1 MRLFLLVAALAGLAL
16 PAGWALPAAAQQLA
30 DAKADL
36 IVASPAFAA
45 GSGPRLVIDGGHHN
59 FHTEGG
65 RFAPFAAV
73 VRNDGFQVSGS
84 TTPLTAGSLKDI
96 KVLVIANA
104 LDASNDNGAWT
115 LPTPSALKPEEIA
128 AVKAWVEG
136 GGGLLLIADHMP
148 FAGAAQDLAQA
159 FGFSFSN
166 GFVQRDPPQGPD
178 IFSKAD
184 GTLKADIVTKDIH
197 ALRTFTG
204 SAFTAPAGA
213 RPILVLPKGYVSR
226 ETKVA
231 WEFDHDTT
239 VVDVEG
245 RLQGAVMAVGKGRI
259 AVFGEAAM
267 FSAQVAGPEKKR
279 MGFNAPD
286 APGNKPFLL
295 NLVRW
300 LAGALPAS

>member
-1 MRLFLLVAALAGLAL
+1 MRLFLLAALAAAIAL
-16 PAGWALPAAAQQLA
+16 PVSAQQLA
-30 DAKADL
+30 DADADL
-36 IVASPAFAA
+36 SVAKPAFAA

-59 FHTEGG
+59 FHTVDG

-84 TTPLTAGSLKDI
+84 TTPLTAESLKDI

-104 LDASNDNGAWT
+104 LDASNDKGAWT
-115 LPTPSALKPEEIA
+115 LPNPSALKPEEIA

-184 GTLKADIVTKDIH
+184 GTLKEDVVTRGIP

-213 RPILVLPKGYVSR
+213 RPIVVLPKGYVSK
-226 ETKVA
+226 ETRVA
-231 WEFDHDTT
+231 WAFDHDTT

-245 RLQGAVMAVGKGRI
+245 RLQGAVMTVGKGRI
-259 AVFGEAAM
+259 AIFGEGAM
-267 FSAQVAGPEKKR
+267 FSAQVTGPEKKR

-286 APGNKPFLL
+286 APNNKPFLL

>member
-1 MRLFLLVAALAGLAL
+1 MRLFLSALLATVL
-16 PAGWALPAAAQQLA
+16 ALPAAAQQVA

-36 IVASPAFAA
+36 TVAQPAFAA
-45 GSGPRLVIDGGHHN
+45 GAGPKLVIDGGHHN
-59 FHTEGG
+59 FHTVDG

-84 TTPLTAGSLKDI
+84 RTPLTAESLKEV

-104 LDASNDNGAWT
+104 LDASNDGAGEWT

-184 GTLKADIVTKDIH
+184 GHLKADVVTTGVE

-213 RPILVLPKGYVSR
+213 RPILVLPKGYVSK
-226 ETKVA
+226 ETRVA
-231 WEFDHDTT
+231 WQFDKDVT

-245 RLQGAVMAVGKGRI
+245 RLQGAVMTVGQGRL
-259 AVFGEAAM
+259 AVFGEGAM
-267 FSAQVAGPEKKR
+267 FSAQVAGPEQKR

>member
-1 MRLFLLVAALAGLAL
+1 MRLFLSALLATVL
-16 PAGWALPAAAQQLA
+16 ALPAAAQQVA

-36 IVASPAFAA
+36 TVAQPAFAA
-45 GSGPRLVIDGGHHN
+45 GAGPRLVIDGGHHN
-59 FHTEGG
+59 FHTVDG

-73 VRNDGFQVSGS
+73 VRNDGFRVSGG
-84 TTPLTAGSLKDI
+84 TGPLTAEGLKGV

-104 LDASNDNGAWT
+104 LDASNDGAGEWT

-166 GFVQRDPPQGPD
+166 GFVQRAPPQGPD
-178 IFSKAD
+178 IFSKA
-184 GTLKADIVTKDIH
+184 GGELKSDVVTTGVE

-204 SAFTAPAGA
+204 SAFTAPAEA
-213 RPILVLPKGYVSR
+213 RPIIVLPKGYVSK
-226 ETKVA
+226 ETRVA
-231 WEFDHDTT
+231 WQFDKD
-239 VVDVEG
+239 VAIVDVEG
-245 RLQGAVMAVGKGRI
+245 RLQGAVMTVGQGRL
-259 AVFGEAAM
+259 AVFGEGAM
-267 FSAQVAGPEKKR
+267 FTAQVAGPEQKR

>member
-1 MRLFLLVAALAGLAL
+1 MRLLLLTAALACL
-16 PAGWALPAAAQQLA
+16 ALPAAAQQLA
-30 DAKADL
+30 DARADL
-36 IVASPAFAA
+36 TVANPAFPA
-45 GSGPRLVIDGGHHN
+45 GTGPRLVIDGGHHN
-59 FHTEGG
+59 FHTVDG

-84 TTPLTAGSLKDI
+84 TTPLTAESLKGV

-104 LDASNDNGAWT
+104 LDASNDKGAWT
-115 LPTPSALKPEEIA
+115 LPNPSALKPEEIA

-148 FAGAAQDLAQA
+148 FAGAAQDLANA

-184 GTLKADIVTKDIH
+184 GTLKADVVTKDIA

-231 WEFDHDTT
+231 WEFDQDTT

-245 RLQGAVMAVGKGRI
+245 RLQGAVMTVGKGRI
-259 AVFGEAAM
+259 AVFGEGAM
-267 FSAQVAGPEKKR
+267 FTAQVAGPEQKR
-279 MGFNAPD
+279 MGFNAEG
-286 APGNKPFLL
+286 ATGNKPFLL
-295 NLVRW
+295 GLVRW
-300 LAGALPAS
+300 LAGALPAE

>member
-1 MRLFLLVAALAGLAL
+1 MRLFLLAALAA
-16 PAGWALPAAAQQLA
+16 AVALPAAAQQLA
-30 DAKADL
+30 DADADL
-36 IVASPAFAA
+36 TVARPAYSA
-45 GSGPRLVIDGGHHN
+45 GTGPRLVIDGGHHN
-59 FHTEGG
+59 FHTVDG

-84 TTPLTAGSLKDI
+84 QAPLTAESLKDI

-104 LDASNDNGAWT
+104 LDASNDGAGEWT
-115 LPTPSALKPEEIA
+115 LPTPSALKPDEIA
-128 AVKAWVEG
+128 AVKAWVEA

-148 FAGAAQDLAQA
+148 FAGAAQNLAQA
-159 FGFSFSN
+159 FGFGFSN
-166 GFVQRDPPQGPD
+166 GFVQRRPPQGPD

-184 GTLKADIVTKDIH
+184 GTLKADVVTQDIE
-197 ALRTFTG
+197 AVRTFTG

-213 RPILVLPKGYVSR
+213 RPILVLPRGYVSK

-245 RLQGAVMAVGKGRI
+245 RLQGAVMTVGKGRI
-259 AVFGEAAM
+259 AVFGEGAM
-267 FSAQVAGPEKKR
+267 FTAQVAGPDKKR

-295 NLVRW
+295 GLVRW

>member
-1 MRLFLLVAALAGLAL
+1 MRLFLLTALAAALAL
-16 PAGWALPAAAQQLA
+16 PAAGQQVA
-30 DAKADL
+30 DPKADL
-36 IVASPAFAA
+36 TVARPAYPA
-45 GSGPRLVIDGGHHN
+45 GGGPRLVIDGAHHN
-59 FHTEGG
+59 FHTIDG

-84 TTPLTAGSLKDI
+84 QAPLTAETLKDI

-104 LDASNDNGAWT
+104 LDASNDGAGEWT
-115 LPTPSALKPEEIA
+115 LPTPSALNPEEIA

-166 GFVQRDPPQGPD
+166 GFVQREPPRGPD
-178 IFSKAD
+178 IFSQAD
-184 GTLKADIVTKDIH
+184 GALKADVVTKGVE

-204 SAFTAPAGA
+204 SAFTAPAEA
-213 RPILVLPKGYVSR
+213 RPILVLPKGYVSK

-231 WEFDHDTT
+231 WQFDHDTT

-245 RLQGAVMAVGKGRI
+245 RLQGAVMIVGQGRI
-259 AVFGEAAM
+259 AVFGEGAM
-267 FSAQVAGPEKKR
+267 FTAQVAGPAQKR

-300 LAGALPAS
+300 LAGALPAQ

>member
-1 MRLFLLVAALAGLAL
+1 MRLFLPTVLAATLLSAGL
-16 PAGWALPAAAQQLA
+16 ALPAAAQQVA

-36 IVASPAFAA
+36 SVAKPAFAA
-45 GSGPRLVIDGGHHN
+45 GAGPRLVIDGGHHN
-59 FHTEGG
+59 FHTVDG

-73 VRNDGFQVSGS
+73 VRNDGFRVSGS
-84 TTPLTAGSLKDI
+84 QGPLTAASLKDVE
-96 KVLVIANA
+96 VLVIANA
-104 LDASNDNGAWT
+104 LDASNDKSEWR
-115 LPTPSALKPEEIA
+115 LPNPSALDPEEIA

-166 GFVQRDPPQGPD
+166 GFVQRDPPGGPD

-184 GTLKADIVTKDIH
+184 GALKADVVTTDIE

-204 SAFTAPAGA
+204 SAFTAPPGA
-213 RPILVLPKGYVSR
+213 RPIIVLPRGYVSK

-231 WEFDHDTT
+231 WQFDKDVTT
-239 VVDVEG
+239 VDAAG
-245 RLQGAVMAVGKGRI
+245 RLQGAVMEVGRGRL
-259 AVFGEAAM
+259 AVFGEGAM
-267 FSAQVAGPEKKR
+267 FTAQVAGPEQKR
-279 MGFNAPD
+279 IGFNAPD

-300 LAGALPAS
+300 LAGALPVR

>member
-1 MRLFLLVAALAGLAL
+1 MRLFLFAALAAAIAL

-30 DAKADL
+30 DADADL
-36 IVASPAFAA
+36 RVAAPAFAA
-45 GSGPRLVIDGGHHN
+45 GTGPRLVIDGGHHN
-59 FHTEGG
+59 FHTVDG

-84 TTPLTAGSLKDI
+84 TTPLTAESLRDVQ
-96 KVLVIANA
+96 VLVIANA
-104 LDASNDNGAWT
+104 LDASNDKGRWT

-128 AVKAWVEG
+128 AVKTWVEG

-166 GFVQRDPPQGPD
+166 GFVQRDAPKRPD

-184 GTLKADIVTKDIH
+184 GTLKADVVTEGIDS
-197 ALRTFTG
+197 LRTFTG

-226 ETKVA
+226 ETRVA

-239 VVDVEG
+239 IVDVEG
-245 RLQGAVMAVGKGRI
+245 QLQGAVMTVGRGRI
-259 AVFGEAAM
+259 AVFGEGAM
-267 FSAQVAGPEKKR
+267 FSAQVAGPDRRR

-286 APGNKPFLL
+286 APNNKPFFLR
-295 NLVRW
+295 LVRW
-300 LAGALPAS
+300 LAGALPAA